1 MIALS
6 PGTLVSTNS
15 RPSSSFEIPS
25 LRHLRTLLRLIG
37 LCTVAVASS
46 AYAQRDLSHV
56 DSVVTEMLADQA
68 IPGAS
73 LYVGTLSGR
82 PLLARGYGFT
92 AMGGTERVTTSSVF
106 PIMSIAKSY
115 TAAMVMQMARTGR
128 IKLDDRI
135 GQYLPEL
142 PSWRDSVTI
151 RQLLTHTGGVVSIDN
166 LPGWRRWKDSIHTNV
181 ASVARIAKLP
191 LAFPPG
197 TRFAYS
203 NSGYFILGTLIERV
217 EGRPYVDV
225 LRTRVL
231 APLGLRETMPCY
243 VAAAAGRLGSGHP
256 VVGES
261 VITKP
266 LTAVMAADSAMGPS
280 GLCATATDV
289 GRFMAA
295 LMRGEVAGADGLMEM
310 RQVPAVATKDGAAA
324 GLFRGAEGR
333 HTIWH
338 HSGASMVEGV
348 SSDAA
353 VYSDDSL
360 VVVVLL
366 NADNSPTE
374 LTRRVA
380 RTALRIPERVVPDLP
395 LDSATRSRYVG
406 VFRFGGGR
414 TRISERNGKLFG
426 MGQRLRY
433 QGNDTFVPDIDR
445 DLRIVFRTEPDGRVE
460 RGELLRD
467 TSLVA
472 PLRRQR

>member
-1 MIALS
+1 MFIDCRLFYRLETTTFARVGLVLRLAALGS
-6 PGTLVSTNS
+6 LAV
-15 RPSSSFEIPS
+15 PS
-25 LRHLRTLLRLIG
+25 L
-37 LCTVAVASS
+37 AS
-46 AYAQRDLSHV
+46 AQSDLSHV
-56 DSVVTEMLADQA
+56 DSIVTEMLADQA

-92 AMGGTERVTTSSVF
+92 ATGGTERVTATSVF
-106 PIMSIAKSY
+106 PIMSVTKPY
-115 TAAMVMQMARTGR
+115 TAAMVMQLARTGR

-166 LPGWRRWKDSIHTNV
+166 LPGWRRWKDSIHTNA

-191 LAFPPG
+191 LAFRPG

-203 NSGYFILGTLIERV
+203 NSGYFILGTLVERM
-217 EGRPYVDV
+217 EGRRYADV

-243 VAAAAGRLGSGHP
+243 VAATAGRLGSGHP
-256 VVGES
+256 VLGES

-266 LTAVMAADSAMGPS
+266 LAAIMAADSAMGPD

-295 LMRGEVAGADGLMEM
+295 LMRGEVAGADGLLEM
-310 RQVPAVATKDGAAA
+310 RQVPAVAANDGAGA

-333 HTIWH
+333 RTIWH
-338 HSGASMVEGV
+338 HSGGSMTEGV

-353 VYSDDSL
+353 VYPDDSL

-366 NADNSPTE
+366 NADDSPTE

-380 RTALRIPERVVPDLP
+380 RAVLRIPERLVPDLP
-395 LDSATRSRYVG
+395 LDSTARRKYLG
-406 VFRFGGGR
+406 VYRFGGGR
-414 TRISERNGKLFG
+414 TRISERNGRLFG

-445 DLRIVFRTEPDGRVE
+445 DLRIVFSTEPDGRVE
-460 RGELLRD
+460 RGEVLRD
-467 TSLVA
+467 SSIVA
-472 PLRRQR
+472 PLQRLR